1 MNSIYFAD
9 EHRALREQVARFID
23 NEVRPH
29 GRSWEEEGFIPRDV
43 LRKMGELGLF
53 GIRYP
58 SCYDGAELGALS
70 TVVLAE
76 ELGKS
81 SFGGFSA
88 TVLVHTD
95 MASPHLAHA
104 GSPAQLDRY
113 MPAIIAGEKITA
125 VAVTEPDAGYDVVAL
140 STTTPRSIGSW
151 VNHISKMLIIK

>member
-58 SCYDGAELGALS
+58 SCYGGAELGALS

-104 GSPAQLDRY
+104 GNLAQLDRY
-113 MPAIIAGEKITA
+113 MPAVIAGEKITA
-125 VAVTEPDAGYDVVAL
+125 VAVTEPRRRL
-140 STTTPRSIGSW
+140 
-151 VNHISKMLIIK
+151 